1 MLPPSSPQQH
11 NSGNSYAGQ
20 LSRAT
25 PHPPTFPSLRDLPGL
40 SSHRPGSSMS
50 ISSIIGTDSG
60 QPAQQ
65 SHPSTTAPSPNS
77 KSMQPPSPQRTTPVG
92 TRMEF
97 GQYKRPQTPE
107 KQESRS
113 ASRPTDSHTGSAAS
127 PERPLV
133 GTQNSSEQGRR
144 VVSLGQQAHGA
155 SASQSFRP
163 YQASPGKVPTN
174 GPSRPDGTEAP
185 PRPSSQPVD
194 LSTPGR
200 RSETKDRYATTFF
213 GSRFFGASQEENRR
227 DEHPQP
233 QQQQQQHPLDRLTER
248 ERATTVQPTSH
259 SIYSP
264 PRSLGPIF
272 GQPDG
277 PQMMQRH
284 SLSHPLRED
293 QAGLFRSAYQQSPMS
308 GQVLNPNGIGIR
320 GIVGRSTTTTQPA
333 RRANEQYSLPPSSD
347 FNTDRNGVDANGH
360 SQALN
365 TNELQNRTS
374 GQDQQLRRP
383 VDELQTQQRA
393 FLGIS
398 PELNRRSGRNSPLP
412 QAVQGAQARFSGPGR
427 DPSIKSEF
435 GRMFSGLGSGAG
447 SNTPN
452 ASYSGNG
459 TSTPSRLSPPRTV
472 EGTPTSG
479 VVDSDILKIARAGS
493 RGGRKPRRV
502 IDEDGKPDSESG
514 DGGDIPVGG
523 GPRNNK
529 RAKINHPSHHHHHH
543 PHAHQPDEE
552 PSTVQPVQQNP
563 TSLTAFNTLKF
574 NSNAAQAPNTGGT
587 HHHHHHHAL
596 HPPRHHH
603 HTPKPAAAVRKP
615 TTTISSQQ
623 VLDSVA
629 HLPRHHLGSHLYTTT
644 VSLPPTA
651 LTSLD
656 AKHLYASHPKLIPRF
671 DGKENCTITV
681 RVPRYFLSVDQRE
694 QICVARNIWGTDIH
708 TDDTDPIA
716 AAIHGGWIRGEWAKD
731 VDTEML
737 DLEPTHDSEIEVDH
751 TAVDSLQP
759 LDAPPS
765 VGPMTPPP
773 DMDLHITLLILPAL
787 EAYASSVLRG
797 LKSRAWGGNHDG
809 MSFKILRLEW
819 VDEGLT
825 RAQERNAEA
834 KRKRLRAAMSLLSLG
849 AKDAAAGVYERHKKK
864 AMGKVVSTSA

>member
-60 QPAQQ
+60 HPTQQ
-65 SHPSTTAPSPNS
+65 SHPSTTAPSPS
-77 KSMQPPSPQRTTPVG
+77 LKSMQPPSPQRTTPVG

-113 ASRPTDSHTGSAAS
+113 ASRPTDSHAGSAAS

-133 GTQNSSEQGRR
+133 GTQKSPEQGRR
-144 VVSLGQQAHGA
+144 VVSLGQQAHGT
-155 SASQSFRP
+155 STSQGFRP
-163 YQASPGKVPTN
+163 YQAAPGKAPTN
-174 GPSRPDGTEAP
+174 GPSRQDGTEAP

-200 RSETKDRYATTFF
+200 RSETKDRYGTTFF

-227 DEHPQP
+227 DEQPQP
-233 QQQQQQHPLDRLTER
+233 QQEQQQHPFDRLAER

-293 QAGLFRSAYQQSPMS
+293 QAGLFRPAYQQSSTS
-308 GQVLNPNGIGIR
+308 GQVLNPNGIGSR
-320 GIVGRSTTTTQPA
+320 GDVGRSTTAIQHA
-333 RRANEQYSLPPSSD
+333 QRASEQYSLPPSSN

-360 SQALN
+360 PQALN
-365 TNELQNRTS
+365 TTELQSRMS

-383 VDELQTQQRA
+383 VDEPQTQQRA

-412 QAVQGAQARFSGPGR
+412 QAVQGAQARFSGPGG

-435 GRMFSGLGSGAG
+435 GRMFSGLGSGVG

-459 TSTPSRLSPPRTV
+459 TSTPSRLSPPRPV
-472 EGTPTSG
+472 DGLEGTPTRG

-502 IDEDGKPDSESG
+502 INEDGKPDSESG
-514 DGGDIPVGG
+514 DGGDTPIGG

-529 RAKINHPSHHHHHH
+529 RAKINHPIITITIIGRTKSL
-543 PHAHQPDEE
+543 PQCSLLSRTPPALLRSIPSSSTRMQPKLRARAEV
-552 PSTVQPVQQNP
+552 TI
-563 TSLTAFNTLKF
+563 
-574 NSNAAQAPNTGGT
+574 
-587 HHHHHHHAL
+587 
-596 HPPRHHH
+596 
-603 HTPKPAAAVRKP
+603 
-615 TTTISSQQ
+615 TTIIM
-623 VLDSVA
+623 
-629 HLPRHHLGSHLYTTT
+629 HYTLHVITT
-644 VSLPPTA
+644 IPQSLQRRSANLRRQYP

-671 DGKENCTITV
+671 DGKENCTLTV

-716 AAIHGGWIRGEWAKD
+716 AAIHGGWIRGEWAED

-737 DLEPTHDSEIEVDH
+737 DLGPTHDSEIEVDH

-759 LDAPPS
+759 LNAAPS
-765 VGPMTPPP
+765 VEPMTPPP
-773 DMDLHITLLILPAL
+773 DMDLHITLLVLPAL
-787 EAYASSVLRG
+787 EAYASSVLHG

-834 KRKRLRAAMSLLSLG
+834 RRKRLRAAMNLLSLG

-864 AMGKVVSTSA
+864 AMRKVVSATA